1 MRGLLLL
8 LMMMG
13 AMTAAWIATSG
24 LRTPSEIDKALTTAS
39 IPAPQP
45 LIRSDLHVFTLSSA
59 DSSGSCMV
67 VKGETLSPGYSELKV
82 NPACEGILPG
92 LTTAR
97 FWRERAD
104 GSIAFVDTQNSSV
117 VEFTIG
123 DGSDFE
129 SYQPRTAR
137 LSMWA
142 E

>member
-1 MRGLLLL
+1 MRSVFVLV
-8 LMMMG
+8 MIAG
-13 AMTAAWIATSG
+13 AMGTAWVAASA
-24 LRTPSEIDKALTTAS
+24 LRNTPAIDRDFMTAG
-39 IPAPQP
+39 IPAPQSPSRTVP
-45 LIRSDLHVFTLSSA
+45 LVFRLSSA

-67 VKGETLSPGYSELKV
+67 VKGETLSPGYAELVV
-82 NPACEGILPG
+82 NPACDRISAG

-104 GSIAFVDTQNSSV
+104 GSIAFVDGQNAPV
-117 VEFTIG
+117 VEFAIG
-123 DGSDFE
+123 DGADYE